1 MALQAV
7 EISSSGF
14 KVIVPDVKGFGASS
28 KPKEVEAY
36 RLKNVADDMF
46 ALLDH
51 LGVKKWVLDIALS
64 LASASAVSNPKF
76 ASIPSSRPGVFESS
90 SDHQQNIVLHALCND
105 TTASSMTH

>member
-1 MALQAV
+1 MQAV

-51 LGVKKWVLDIALS
+51 LGVKKWVFDIALS
-64 LASASAVSNPKF
+64 LALASADNNHEF
-76 ASIPSSRPGVFESS
+76 ASIPSSRPEVFESS
-90 SDHQQNIVLHALCND
+90 SHHQQNVVLHAHSND
-105 TTASSMTH
+105 TTVSLMMH